1 MPKLSAGT
9 FALMVSVTLWGV
21 LLGGVVYSHIVYFPV
36 YLGGLP
42 DSAVLVTGPHALNE
56 GRFWMTIHP
65 LVLLSLAVSVITN
78 WRSRTRRNLIFATLG
93 TYILVIIVTS
103 IYFLPELF
111 AFAESQRSNVSAA
124 EWLARGNRWQ
134 YLSWIR
140 GAVMF
145 GCMVPLLLALVR
157 TPYPDNRSQA

>member
-1 MPKLSAGT
+1 MSRSELGT
-9 FALMVSVTLWGV
+9 YALMVSVVLWGV

-42 DSAVLVTGPHALNE
+42 DSAVLVNGPHALNE
-56 GRFWMTIHP
+56 GKFWMTVHP
-65 LVLLSLAVSVITN
+65 LIILSLITSLVIN
-78 WRSRTRRNLIFATLG
+78 WRQKARRHLILLTFG
-93 TYILVIIVTS
+93 VYVLVIIVTS

-111 AFAESQRSNVSAA
+111 AFAESPNSNLSSA

-145 GCMVPLLLALVR
+145 ACVVPLLFALIKPVDRHLR
-157 TPYPDNRSQA
+157 TE